1 MSRFLNIS
9 VALMTLTGVVFAA
22 MKYWM
27 TSDDPFAVV
36 NHPWQPHV
44 LAAHVLL
51 GPLAVFA
58 FGWIF
63 AGHVLPALANKA
75 PNRSTGIA
83 AIVLIVLMVASGYLM
98 QVSTGDTTR
107 HAFAVAHWISSG
119 LFVVVYVAHLSRSA
133 AAKPPL

>member
-1 MSRFLNIS
+1 MSRLFNIS
-9 VALMTLTGVVFAA
+9 AALMTLTGVIFAA

-36 NHPWQPHV
+36 NHPWQPHL

-63 AGHVLPALANKA
+63 AGHVIPALANRA
-75 PNRSTGIA
+75 PKRGTGIA
-83 AIVLIVLMVASGYLM
+83 AMVFIALMVASGYLM
-98 QVSTGDTTR
+98 QVSTGDATR
-107 HAFAVAHWISSG
+107 QAFAIAHWISSG
-119 LFVVVYVAHLSRSA
+119 LFVVAYAAHLTGRRPSC
-133 AAKPPL
+133 